1 MKIEFEVNIEPLE
14 GEEFRFL
21 NTNAIK
27 SHTIPPHRYY
37 ISNKYRIFDLTREE
51 LLKVTNGRVNIVCT
65 NGRRMNIS
73 VEGLLVSTFPDQFN
87 KSNKRRKFV
96 EPSKE
101 DIDKMVKLFVFDNVS
116 IPEIAKRFELSEFRV
131 RTYLDDN
138 YDKMRSLCIAKHGN
152 YELSLKF
159 MEALDNIPQT
169 AFKESSMY
177 SVLKSIAE
185 DELGFKFDKNL
196 YHKAYAY
203 ITGRSSFLVVTEE
216 SSTTSPKGR
225 RSKQIEMES
234 PSDKEGEDI
243 V

>member
-21 NTNAIK
+21 NTKAIK
-27 SHTIPPHRYY
+27 SNTIPPHRYY
-37 ISNKYRIFDLTREE
+37 ISNKQRIFDLARDE

-65 NGRRMNIS
+65 NGRRMNTSIY
-73 VEGLLVSTFPDQFN
+73 GLLLNTFPDQF
-87 KSNKRRKFV
+87 KPRERRKFST
-96 EPSKE
+96 PSKE
-101 DIDKMVKLFVFDNVS
+101 DIAEMSRLYIVGNMG
-116 IPEIAKRFELSEFRV
+116 IPEIAKKFNLSEYRV
-131 RTYLDDN
+131 RCYLDDD

-152 YELSLKF
+152 YELSIAY
-159 MEALDNIPQT
+159 MEALNNIPQS

-177 SVLKSIAE
+177 SVLKGVAE
-185 DELGFKFDKNL
+185 DELGIKFDKNL
-196 YHKAYAY
+196 YHKSYAY
-203 ITGRSSFLVVTEE
+203 ITGRSSFLVVIEE

-225 RSKQIEMES
+225 RSKQTEMES